1 MTVFEEATAVR
12 RRSEGVYDARPD
24 ERFAVVTAGGSTPPA
39 VNGGA
44 LIAQVLRA
52 VLDDSPNPHPVVTT
66 ANFLRV
72 AKLAPAEIRVEWLKQ
87 GRTASVARAGLVQD
101 GEMILDLTITTGTVL
116 VSGSAEAAPVDGAG
130 GLPDATRLNWTGP
143 PPDIPPI
150 EDCIDLGPWRG
161 SVSADGREGYAMQV
175 SVLMDPATSGWRRR
189 NPSGVPEMRG
199 YFSLR
204 DGTPPDPYVLALALD
219 AMPPSV
225 FGLGATGWAP
235 TVELTWYM
243 RAVPQPG
250 PLRVATRCRH
260 VGGGWF
266 DEEAEV
272 WDTAGSLV
280 AQSRQLARVGRGPV
294 RPRQPLS
301 DTAAEDVTGYSLT

>member
-24 ERFAVVTAGGSTPPA
+24 ERFAVVTAGGPTPPA

-52 VLDDSPNPHPVVTT
+52 VLDASPNPHPVVTT

-87 GRTASVARAGLVQD
+87 GRTASC
-101 GEMILDLTITTGTVL
+101 
-116 VSGSAEAAPVDGAG
+116 APASRVDGAG

-161 SVSADGREGYAMQV
+161 SVSADGREGYAMEAA
-175 SVLMDPATSGWRRR
+175 VLMDPATSGWRRR
-189 NPSGVPEMRG
+189 KPS
-199 YFSLR
+199 
-204 DGTPPDPYVLALALD
+204 
-219 AMPPSV
+219 
-225 FGLGATGWAP
+225 
-235 TVELTWYM
+235 
-243 RAVPQPG
+243 
-250 PLRVATRCRH
+250 
-260 VGGGWF
+260 
-266 DEEAEV
+266 
-272 WDTAGSLV
+272 
-280 AQSRQLARVGRGPV
+280 
-294 RPRQPLS
+294 
-301 DTAAEDVTGYSLT
+301 